1 MAREDGRVEG
11 VETKGS
17 GPKSWGTPP
26 VQDGEGEIVSNVG
39 SELRNLRSR
48 DREQKDVGTCLQR
61 KQLGLSYL
69 FSLILQFSAEANF
82 LPGCFLKEPAL
93 RALLC
98 LRELKL
104 PKHCM
109 HYGLQS
115 TQQALE

>member
-17 GPKSWGTPP
+17 GPKSWGTPR
-26 VQDGEGEIVSNVG
+26 VQDGEGELVSSMG
-39 SELRNLRSR
+39 SQLHDFSSCN
-48 DREQKDVGTCLQR
+48 REQNDVGTCLHR
-61 KQLGLSYL
+61 KRLGLSYL

-104 PKHCM
+104 PKHCLR
-109 HYGLQS
+109 YGLQS